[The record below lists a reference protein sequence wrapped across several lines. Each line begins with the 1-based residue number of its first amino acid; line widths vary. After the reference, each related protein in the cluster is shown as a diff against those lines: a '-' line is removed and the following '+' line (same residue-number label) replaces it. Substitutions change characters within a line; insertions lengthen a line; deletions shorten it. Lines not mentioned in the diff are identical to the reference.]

1 MRREDWDQ
9 RSVKWTIELDLEDN
23 VARIPLITDKED
35 LSEDH
40 AVVFDEIVARRGELL
55 RPFQVLLQTPAIA
68 QRTAELGAVIRF
80 DSKMSDADRELVI
93 LATASAHGCSFEWDH
108 HLPIA
113 LAAGVR
119 AEAVEALE
127 SGTGEFEEREKI
139 LVEFVLQLCRASQ
152 VSDDAFAVAH
162 ELLGTE
168 GVVELAATVG
178 YYTMLG
184 YVMSACEAC

>member
-1 MRREDWDQ
+1 M
-9 RSVKWTIELDLEDN
+9 
-23 VARIPLITDKED
+23 ARIPLIEDKEGLD
-35 LSEDH
+35 EDH
-40 AVVFDEIVARRGELL
+40 AAVFDEIVASRGKLL

-68 QRTAELGAVIRF
+68 QRVAELGAVIRF
-80 DSKMSDADRELVI
+80 DSQMSDADRELVI
-93 LATASAHGCSFEWDH
+93 LATASAHGCSFEWDQ

-119 AEAVEALE
+119 GEAVDALG
-127 SGTGEFEEREKI
+127 SGKGEFDRREAI
-139 LVEFVLQLCRASQ
+139 LVEFVLQLCQASE
-152 VSDDAFAVAH
+152 VSDDAFAPAH

-168 GVVELAATVG
+168 GVVELAAIVG